1 MEPHTDNALLRFDPR
16 RLIVLGAIG
25 GMLAGMMM
33 AVTEMVYGWVSSAH
47 TAWDAPMAILA
58 WIVGLNHFGQ
68 PANHIGPIVLGLGGH
83 MMNSMI
89 AGVMFVALLTAL
101 RVRSELAAIM
111 FGVAY
116 GLVLWVIMRYGI
128 LPLRTSTKTLFTTS
142 TVSPQ
147 WVWWLAH
154 GLLGMTAGMFYAAVS
169 RARLE
174 PLPRAQR
181 LREREHTPRAAA

>member
-1 MEPHTDNALLRFDPR
+1 MEPRPNIRSARFDPR
-16 RLIVLGAIG
+16 RIMLLGAVG

-33 AVTEMVYGWVSSAH
+33 ALTEMIYGWASSVH
-47 TAWDAPMAILA
+47 TAWDAPMAIWA
-58 WIVGLNHFGQ
+58 WIVGLNHFGR

-83 MMNSMI
+83 LMNSI
-89 AGVMFVALLTAL
+89 LAGVIFITLMSML
-101 RVRSELAAIM
+101 RLRNALAAIV

-154 GLLGMTAGMFYAAVS
+154 ALLGMTAGMFYVAVS
-169 RARLE
+169 RVPVRPLART
-174 PLPRAQR
+174 PR
-181 LREREHTPRAAA
+181 LREQAPRATA